1 MTPILIIDDE
11 PTLRALMA
19 RVLELEGFQVFQS
32 SSLRDAWKLL
42 QKELVHVV
50 VSDVKL
56 PDGNGVDFTLK
67 VKTDFPAVEVIVLTA
82 FGTIEDGVRAIKNGA
97 FDYLTKGDH
106 QEKIIP
112 LVHKASEKAA
122 LQMKVAELERRLK
135 VRHGFARVGGKSR
148 AMQQS
153 IDLAKK
159 VAPTESNVLLIG
171 ETGTGKEVFASAIH
185 YESKRNSKSL
195 VAMNC
200 SAFPKDLIESELFG
214 HAEGAFTG
222 AIRAKKGLVE
232 EAEGGTLFLD
242 ELGEMPLELQAKVLR
257 LVESREYYRV
267 GDARLRHANVRFI
280 AATNRRPEEA
290 VKAQLLREDLF
301 YRLSVFTIQL
311 PSLRERLEDI
321 PILAEDFVIEFS
333 NKTNKPKPNLTSAFI
348 DALQRHPWKGNVREL
363 KNVIERCVILA
374 DEPELTP
381 SLLPLDF
388 DLSQKPEAFDLATVE
403 MNHIRK
409 VLQHTGGNKT
419 QSAKLLGIALTT
431 LYQKIKDYNL

>member
-1 MTPILIIDDE
+1 
-11 PTLRALMA
+11 MA

-135 VRHGFARVGGKSR
+135 LRHGFARVGGKSR
-148 AMQQS
+148 AMQQA

>member
-1 MTPILIIDDE
+1 
-11 PTLRALMA
+11 MA

-135 VRHGFARVGGKSR
+135 LRHGFARVGGKSR
-148 AMQQS
+148 AMQQA

-290 VKAQLLREDLF
+290 VKANYCVKIFSIDCRSSPFNFRPFANGSKTFRFWQRI
-301 YRLSVFTIQL
+301 S
-311 PSLRERLEDI
+311 SSSS
-321 PILAEDFVIEFS
+321 PIRP
-333 NKTNKPKPNLTSAFI
+333 TNPNLT
-348 DALQRHPWKGNVREL
+348 
-363 KNVIERCVILA
+363 
-374 DEPELTP
+374 
-381 SLLPLDF
+381 
-388 DLSQKPEAFDLATVE
+388 
-403 MNHIRK
+403 
-409 VLQHTGGNKT
+409 
-419 QSAKLLGIALTT
+419 
-431 LYQKIKDYNL
+431 